1 MSSKL
6 IIAPKK
12 HTNVQHKTGN
22 FYLIENE
29 IYVLA
34 IVSSGMAALIGLR
47 GNRFSEPVAVPL
59 NLVMVGQFANA
70 ISECDFNK
78 IALGKG
84 NQFEYIPTIKVD
96 LIFD

>member
-1 MSSKL
+1 MSSKR

-34 IVSSGMAALIGLR
+34 TVSSGMAALIGLR
-47 GNRFSEPVAVPL
+47 GNRFSEPVAVP
-59 NLVMVGQFANA
+59 FANA

-84 NQFEYIPTIKVD
+84 KQFEYIPTIKVD

>member
-1 MSSKL
+1 
-6 IIAPKK
+6 
-12 HTNVQHKTGN
+12 
-22 FYLIENE
+22 
-29 IYVLA
+29 
-34 IVSSGMAALIGLR
+34 MAALIGLL
-47 GNRFSEPVAVPL
+47 GNRFSEPVAVP
-59 NLVMVGQFANA
+59 FANA

>member
-1 MSSKL
+1 M
-6 IIAPKK
+6 A
-12 HTNVQHKTGN
+12 T
-22 FYLIENE
+22 
-29 IYVLA
+29 
-34 IVSSGMAALIGLR
+34 VSNGMAALIGLH
-47 GNRFSEPVAVPL
+47 GNRFSDPVAVP
-59 NLVMVGQFANA
+59 FANS